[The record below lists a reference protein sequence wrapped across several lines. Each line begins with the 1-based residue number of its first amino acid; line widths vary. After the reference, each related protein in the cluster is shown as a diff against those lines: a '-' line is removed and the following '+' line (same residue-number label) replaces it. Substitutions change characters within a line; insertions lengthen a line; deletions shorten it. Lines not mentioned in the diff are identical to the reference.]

1 MSHVESTTSAGIRV
15 VTEAMPSMRS
25 ATVGLWFQ
33 VGSRDEADHQLGCS
47 HFLEHLLFKGT
58 SSRSAREIAE
68 TLDEVGG
75 EANAFTSRELTCFY
89 ARVLDEHLP
98 LAVEVLAD
106 MAVDALNTPD
116 DVEAEREVV
125 LEEIHIHHD
134 SPDDLVHSDLAE
146 VIFDGHPLGIE
157 TLGSLDSITEMDRET
172 IHEWYLQTYRPEN
185 LVVAAAGR
193 IDHDQVV
200 ILVEDLLGDLG
211 RPGDAGLVRTGTTG
225 YGLGKVHVR
234 ETPTEQVHVTIGGAA
249 PDLHTDERAAL
260 AVLHTLLGGGMSSR
274 LFQEIRE
281 QRGLAYTTYS
291 YVSQHTDGGYWGA
304 YAGTTPAKMDEV
316 CKVLTEQ
323 LDTVA
328 ETLTA
333 GEVARARASMKG
345 AMVLAA
351 EDTGARMT
359 RLGRMA
365 GLGQK
370 VLTVDEAL
378 DLVDEVTL
386 DEVREAAT
394 STLTGRSVAVV
405 GPEDTI
411 SDPAIFKP
419 YTA

>member
-15 VTEAMPSMRS
+15 ITEAMPSMRS

-58 SSRSAREIAE
+58 STRSAREIAE

-98 LAVEVLAD
+98 MAVEVLAD

-157 TLGSLDSITEMDRET
+157 TLGTLESITEMDRDT

-193 IDHDQVV
+193 IEHDQVV
-200 ILVEDLLGDLG
+200 GLVEDLLGDLG
-211 RPGDAGLVRTGTTG
+211 RPGGAGLVRSGATS
-225 YGLGKVHVR
+225 YGHGKVHVR
-234 ETPTEQVHVTIGGAA
+234 ETPTEQVHVTIGGGA
-249 PDLHTDERAAL
+249 PDLNTDKRAAL

-281 QRGLAYTTYS
+281 ERGLAYSTYS
-291 YVSQHTDGGYWGA
+291 YASQHTDGGYWGA

-328 ETLTA
+328 DTLTDA
-333 GEVARARASMKG
+333 EVNRARESMKG
-345 AMVLAA
+345 SMVLSA

-365 GLGQK
+365 GLGQE
-370 VLTVDEAL
+370 VLTVDDAL
-378 DLVDEVTL
+378 NLVNDVTI
-386 DEVREAAT
+386 DEVRQMANE
-394 STLTGRSVAVV
+394 TLANRSIAVV
-405 GPEDTI
+405 GPAETI
-411 SDPAIFKP
+411 ADPTSFKQ